1 MAAPYSTKT
10 TWCRERP
17 RSISTCR
24 SVAPSQAASGRC
36 QGRSMKS
43 GCPSRTWIATRPAMA
58 LSYTDLARTSN
69 PVSAPEASSAGLGR
83 EMRYS
88 IGAVRSGPAIGFLL
102 LACGSTPT
110 PLVPATREAA
120 ASAEWWNGA
129 VVYEVFV
136 RSFLDSNGDGS
147 GDLAGLI
154 SKLNYLNDGDPAT
167 TTDLGVDALWLMPIY
182 PSPSYHGYDV
192 TDYDGVDGH
201 ADQRVP
207 QAGNP
212 GHPRL
217 RAEPH
222 LHPAPVVLGL
232 LPPRLVRLEHRQ
244 PRLDAAVVEL
254 HHLVPEWRRLVLR
267 GVLERHAGPE
277 LENTG
282 SARGNGRCRGP
293 LAGSRRGRL
302 SPRRGPLPG
311 RGRSRTP
318 AGSACHARGPG
329 GMDPGR
335 SRGKPAR
342 HGGGRGVGRYSH
354 HRDVLRLHRDRPRWR
369 WAAAALQLSARRV
382 RGERRRGELGLDHRG
397 NARLGGPDVRSRDRG
412 RPLPHQPR
420 PGAGRVAPRRRRGE
434 AQAGRIHPA
443 HAAGN
448 ADHLLRR
455 GGRNAQRPLLRG
467 RVQARSH
474 GLGCDRAC
482 RVHHRHAVVAAFA
495 GNGDGQRRFG
505 DGRRVL
511 AALALPA
518 AHPGAKGLAGPLPR
532 RDHAVVDRGC
542 QRPFLPPDGRR
553 RDGAG
558 RSQPRL
564 RHGDAR
570 PDRPGRRSE

>member
-192 TDYDGVDGH
+192 TDYDGVNPDYGTPASMDTLISECH
-201 ADQRVP
+201 KRGIRVILDYVP
-207 QAGNP
+207 NHTRIRHSWFSDSSRRDWYVWSTANP
-212 GHPRL
+212 GWTQPWSSSATWFQNGAARYYAVFWSGMPDL
-217 RAEPH
+217 NWKTEAVRAEMGAAASRW
-222 LHPAPVVLGL
+222 LARGVDGF
-232 LPPRLVRLEHRQ
+232 
-244 PRLDAAVVEL
+244 RLDAVRYLVE
-254 HHLVPEWRRLVLR
+254 
-267 GVLERHAGPE
+267 
-277 LENTG
+277 
-282 SARGNGRCRGP
+282 
-293 LAGSRRGRL
+293 
-302 SPRRGPLPG
+302 
-311 RGRSRTP
+311 
-318 AGSACHARGPG
+318 
-329 GMDPGR
+329 
-335 SRGKPAR
+335 
-342 HGGGRGVGRYSH
+342 
-354 HRDVLRLHRDRPRWR
+354 
-369 WAAAALQLSARRV
+369 
-382 RGERRRGELGLDHRG
+382 
-397 NARLGGPDVRSRDRG
+397 
-412 RPLPHQPR
+412 
-420 PGAGRVAPRRRRGE
+420 
-434 AQAGRIHPA
+434 
-443 HAAGN
+443 
-448 ADHLLRR
+448 
-455 GGRNAQRPLLRG
+455 
-467 RVQARSH
+467 
-474 GLGCDRAC
+474 
-482 RVHHRHAVVAAFA
+482 
-495 GNGDGQRRFG
+495 
-505 DGRRVL
+505 
-511 AALALPA
+511 
-518 AHPGAKGLAGPLPR
+518 
-532 RDHAVVDRGC
+532 
-542 QRPFLPPDGRR
+542 
-553 RDGAG
+553 DGAG
-558 RSQPRL
+558 LQQDRKSTRL
-564 RHGDAR
+564 TPVTLESRM
-570 PDRPGRRSE
+570 